1 MPTILMKTIFKNFL
15 FLFLLIHGFCGMA
28 KTITVSEKSS
38 IKTIKKAI
46 ELAQKNDIITVESG
60 TYKEVDILIDKPLTI
75 KANKAIIDGDNKGE
89 IFVVKADD
97 VTIEG
102 FKIINV
108 GTSYIKDYA
117 AIRIRESQN
126 FTIKNNTITDLFF
139 GIYLEKSKNGRILNN
154 QIYGKAKNEFNS
166 GNGIQL
172 WYSNNIEIKNNY
184 VEKVRDGIYLEFSN
198 YCTIDNNISKN
209 NVRYG
214 LHFMFSNHDT
224 VTNCSYIKNGA
235 GVAIMFS
242 KFMTM
247 TNNIFSHNWGAAAY
261 GVLLKEVNDTQINCN
276 IFENN
281 TTAINIEGSNRV
293 EYLHNDFISNG
304 WAINSR
310 GANYLNI
317 INNNNFLNNSFDL
330 LYQGQLNQN
339 NFDGNYWS
347 NYSGYDLDKDG
358 IGDVPHRPIKLF
370 SYVVNKTPESIIFLR
385 SLFVDI
391 IDFSEKVSPVFTP
404 DNLVDSKP
412 FIKQINHDNY
422 K

>member
-1 MPTILMKTIFKNFL
+1 MQTVTKNLL
-15 FLFLLIHGFCGMA
+15 FLFLLIQSFCGIA
-28 KTITVSEKSS
+28 KTITVGQNSS
-38 IKTIKKAI
+38 ITSIKKAI
-46 ELAQKNDIITVESG
+46 ELAQDNDIIEVEKG
-60 TYKEVDILIDKPLTI
+60 TYKETDIFINKPLTLI
-75 KANKAIIDGDNKGE
+75 GKNATIDGDNKGE
-89 IFVVKADD
+89 IFIIKADD
-97 VTIEG
+97 VTIQD

-117 AIRIRESQN
+117 AIRVRESKN
-126 FTIKNNTITDLFF
+126 FTIKNNVIADLFF
-139 GIYLEKSKNGRILNN
+139 GIYLEKSKNGKVLNN
-154 QIYGKAKNEFNS
+154 KIYGKAKNEFNS

-172 WYSNNIEIKNNY
+172 WYCNNIQIKNNY

-198 YCTIDNNISKN
+198 YCTIDNNISRD

-214 LHFMFSNHDT
+214 LHFMFSNNDV
-224 VTNCSYIKNGA
+224 VTNSSYISNGA

-247 TNNIFSHNWGAAAY
+247 TKNTFSHNWGSAAY
-261 GVLLKEVNDTQINCN
+261 GVLLKEVNDTSITYNT
-276 IFENN
+276 FKAN

-310 GANYLNI
+310 GANYQNTI
-317 INNNNFLNNSFDL
+317 KNNNFLNNSFDL

-339 NFDGNYWS
+339 SFDNNYWS
-347 NYSGYDLDKDG
+347 NYAGYDLDKDG

-404 DNLVDSKP
+404 DNLLDSKP
-412 FIKQINHDNY
+412 FIKQIKHDNN